1 MRTFREVEM
10 HGQIASAAK
19 QEDSQHI
26 DFHHIVDFIL
36 RRWLLV
42 LVTICAFVV
51 AAGVIS
57 YSLTPKFTSTAQIL
71 LDSSSRSSLGSAIIG
86 VDEQRDS
93 TMVDSQIAILTSLN
107 FLKRV
112 VERENLTQDPEFGV
126 RPAAP
131 SWFAK
136 MKGWIGLGGEVDNTR
151 TTPTVAAVK
160 PADGSMGADISP
172 EVRDTIGRLRAAL
185 EVERVT
191 RTPILSVSVTSV
203 SAEKAARLANA
214 VADAYIVDQLENR
227 YEAARRASTWLT
239 DRLQSLRDALRAS
252 EDAVQKFRSDNNLVA
267 VDSKTLNEQQLSEIN
282 AQLVQIQTEAAAKL
296 AKLEQARQLSA
307 NGGKIEA
314 LPDVMQSGVI
324 SDLRG
329 RLAATSAREAD
340 LVSRYGERHPLVV
353 NVRAERREIERQIS
367 AEISR
372 IVANLK
378 NDYEVAKSRADA
390 MASNVAAVSGQT
402 TAESGL
408 TARLRELER
417 DADANRTLYET
428 FLGQAKLTNEQSEV
442 NIKDAR
448 IITPAVVS
456 GAPSF
461 PKMRLFLAM
470 GGLLGVM
477 VGAGMAVLLDMLNAG
492 FNSPR
497 QVEEITG
504 LPVLSSI
511 EWVDL
516 AADKGKDGV
525 AVLQY
530 LIGKPLSR
538 FSESVRSL
546 RAGVQMS
553 DVDNPPQVVEL
564 TSASPGEGKTSLAIA
579 LAVSAATA
587 GKRVLLIDCDL
598 RRPSVSEQFALTERP
613 GLVELLAQTASSEG
627 ILYRDKASGLYVLG
641 SGAKTQSPPDLL
653 GSGRMQQ
660 LMEQL
665 RQSFDLIVLDA
676 PPIGPVI
683 DAAVLAPI
691 ADKVVFVVRWSSTA
705 REFVR
710 HSLERLAGDRKVC
723 GIALNM
729 VDLRRTPKYGRYSY
743 YSSAY
748 YKKYYVG

>member
-1 MRTFREVEM
+1 M
-10 HGQIASAAK
+10 HGQIAGVAK
-19 QEDSQHI
+19 QEDSESF
-26 DFHHIVDFIL
+26 DFHHIVDFAL
-36 RRWLLV
+36 RRWLLIV
-42 LVTICAFVV
+42 AIASTFVIV
-51 AAGVIS
+51 AVVIS
-57 YSLTPKFTSTAQIL
+57 YSLTPRFTSTAQIL
-71 LDSSSRSSLGSAIIG
+71 LDSSSRNNLGVAIMG
-86 VDEQRDS
+86 AEEQRDS

-112 VERENLTQDPEFGV
+112 VERENLIQDPEFGE
-126 RPAAP
+126 RPVAR
-131 SWFAK
+131 SWFDT
-136 MKGWIGLGGEVDNTR
+136 MRGWLGFAPATR
-151 TTPTVAAVK
+151 ASLADSPGANVAAK
-160 PADGSMGADISP
+160 GDISP
-172 EVRDTIGRLRAAL
+172 AIRDTVARLRAAL
-185 EVERVT
+185 TVERVT
-191 RTPILSVSVTSV
+191 RTPILSVSVTSI
-203 SAEKAARLANA
+203 SPQKASNLANA
-214 VADAYIVDQLENR
+214 IADAYIVDQLENR
-227 YEAARRASTWLT
+227 YEAARRASSWLS
-239 DRLQSLRDALRAS
+239 DRLQSLREGLRKS
-252 EDAVQKFRSDNNLVA
+252 EQAVQKFRSDNNLVS
-267 VDSKTLNEQQLSEIN
+267 VDSRTLNEQQLSEVN
-282 AQLVQIQTEAAAKL
+282 AELVQIQTEAAGKL
-296 AKLEQARQLSA
+296 AKYEQARQLMAS
-307 NGGKIEA
+307 GGKVEA
-314 LPDVMQSGVI
+314 IPDVMSSGVI

-353 NVRAERREIERQIS
+353 NVRAERREIERLITG
-367 AEISR
+367 EISR

-390 MASNVAAVSGQT
+390 MSANVAAVSGQT
-402 TAESGL
+402 TADNAL
-408 TARLRELER
+408 TVHLRELER

-428 FLGQAKLTNEQSEV
+428 FLGQAKLTSEQSEV
-442 NIKDAR
+442 TIQDAR

-456 GAPSF
+456 SAPSF
-461 PKMRLFLAM
+461 PKKKILVAV

-477 VGAGMAVLLDMLNAG
+477 AGIGIALLMEMLNAG

-497 QVEEITG
+497 QVEESTG

-516 AADKGKDGV
+516 SGEKGKDSV
-525 AVLQY
+525 PVLDY
-530 LIGKPLSR
+530 LISKPLSR

-553 DVDNPPQVVEL
+553 DVDNPPQVIEL

-579 LAVSAATA
+579 LAVSAATS

-598 RRPSVSEQFALTERP
+598 RRPSVSQQFGLTERA

-627 ILYRDKASGLYVLG
+627 ILYRDKSSGLYVLG

-653 GSGRMQQ
+653 SSGRMQS
-660 LMEQL
+660 LVEQL

-676 PPIGPVI
+676 PPIGPVV

-691 ADKVVFVVRWSSTA
+691 ADKLVFVVRWNSTA

-723 GIALNM
+723 GIAFNM